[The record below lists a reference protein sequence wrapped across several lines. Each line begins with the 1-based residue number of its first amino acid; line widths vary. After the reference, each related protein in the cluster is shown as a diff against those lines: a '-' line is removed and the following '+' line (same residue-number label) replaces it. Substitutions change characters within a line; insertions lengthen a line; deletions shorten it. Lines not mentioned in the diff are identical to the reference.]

1 VLHDPMTIG
10 ASAVLTPNGWV
21 DRATVVVDGGRI
33 VDVRPAT
40 GAVPDRVLAPGF
52 VDLQVNGIDD
62 IDVSRAD
69 GEDWERLDAALL
81 AQGVTA
87 WCPTLVTAPLGWY
100 AAPLQ
105 RLRDAMHR
113 PPAARPTIL
122 GVHLEG
128 PFLGG
133 APGAHR
139 RDHLVPV
146 DLSWLEALPDHVAMV
161 TIAPECPG
169 APAAIRRLAGR
180 GVLVSIGHTTAGVDD
195 VAIAV
200 DAGASMATHLFNAM
214 SGLHHRDPGVAA
226 TVLTDRR
233 LDASLIA
240 DGIHVHPT
248 MLRLAFEVLGDR
260 AILVTDAVAWLAG
273 TAGTVGM
280 AMVDGAPRLPDG
292 TLAGSALTMDAAI
305 RTCVAAGVDLAAALH
320 AASSRPARR
329 IGAVHLGRLEPGA
342 PANLV
347 ALTPDLRVEHTW
359 VV

>member
-1 VLHDPMTIG
+1 
-10 ASAVLTPNGWV
+10 
-21 DRATVVVDGGRI
+21 
-33 VDVRPAT
+33 
-40 GAVPDRVLAPGF
+40 VPDRVLAPGF

-62 IDVSRAD
+62 VDVARAD
-69 GEDWERLDAALL
+69 GPDWDRLDQLLL

-105 RLRDAMHR
+105 RIRDAIDR
-113 PPAARPTIL
+113 PAAPRPRIL

-139 RDHLVPV
+139 RDHLAPV
-146 DLSWLEALPDHVAMV
+146 DLDWIDALPDHVAMA

-169 APAAIRRLAGR
+169 APGAIERFRGR
-180 GVLVSIGHTTAGVDD
+180 GVLVSIGHTTADAEEI
-195 VAIAV
+195 AIAV
-200 DAGASMATHLFNAM
+200 EAGASMATHLFNGM

-226 TVLTDRR
+226 NVLTNPR
-233 LDASLIA
+233 LDASIIA

-248 MLRLAFEVLGDR
+248 MLRLAFDQLGDR
-260 AILVTDAVAWLAG
+260 AILVTDAVAWRAG
-273 TAGTVGM
+273 SAGTVGL

-292 TLAGSALTMDAAI
+292 TLAGSTLTMDAAI
-305 RTCVAAGVDLAAALH
+305 RTSVAAGVDLGAALR
-320 AASSRPARR
+320 AASTRPAQR
-329 IGAVHLGRLEPGA
+329 IGAPPLGRIEPGA

-347 ALTPDLRVEHTW
+347 ALTPDLHVEHTW
-359 VV
+359 VA